1 VSKQYHLRVS
11 YINVNRILLISFS
24 FFIVFFFTLAHNFVV
39 ARETNG
45 RDFQYNAWQSL
56 TRSEIFLSDVE
67 ESDVFISKYQNDA
80 YETNAGSFYWNSG
93 IRLTYLFKIDLL
105 WPEFYKCLDVE
116 SSCILPNVREK
127 VENTVP
133 NLQRGA
139 FVPVGRDKNRTD
151 DWINVKSLPGALDNS
166 RIWFFDPFLMT
177 TTTFV
182 GYLAPFDETRETA
195 SIKFRDLRFI
205 SIASAPNPEFA
216 PSVASICLKLQQR
229 DFDATTGLYRYY
241 WSVPDTLTTTN
252 KRYSSIPD
260 VLDIRSVEAGTCALG
275 ENK

>member
-1 VSKQYHLRVS
+1 
-11 YINVNRILLISFS
+11 
-24 FFIVFFFTLAHNFVV
+24 
-39 ARETNG
+39 
-45 RDFQYNAWQSL
+45 
-56 TRSEIFLSDVE
+56 
-67 ESDVFISKYQNDA
+67 
-80 YETNAGSFYWNSG
+80 
-93 IRLTYLFKIDLL
+93 
-105 WPEFYKCLDVE
+105 
-116 SSCILPNVREK
+116 
-127 VENTVP
+127 
-133 NLQRGA
+133 
-139 FVPVGRDKNRTD
+139 
-151 DWINVKSLPGALDNS
+151 
-166 RIWFFDPFLMT
+166 MT